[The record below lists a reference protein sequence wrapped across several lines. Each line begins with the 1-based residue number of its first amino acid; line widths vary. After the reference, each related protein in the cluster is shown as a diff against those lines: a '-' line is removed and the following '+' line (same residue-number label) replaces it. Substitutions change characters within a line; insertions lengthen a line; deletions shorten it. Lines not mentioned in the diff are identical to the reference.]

1 MQARPRG
8 GVEIASRA
16 RSADRPEG
24 RVDLTA
30 GAVPELP
37 RRAAVLQRL
46 AGERFDLLVIGG
58 GAAGTG
64 LAAAAA
70 ERGLRTALLE
80 RDDFAAGTS
89 SRSTKLLHGGVRY
102 LERAV
107 RRFDPDEFRLVRE
120 GLSERAAVMRQAPHL
135 TRRLAIL
142 TPCPDPASLG
152 YFAAGLRLYD
162 LLAGRRGLGGT
173 RVLGPHAARAAFPTL
188 GSRPL
193 AGAVTYTDGQ
203 FDDAR
208 LCVALAVTAAEAGA
222 AVANHAAV
230 GSLTFEAGRVAG
242 AVAEDRIGGA
252 RIHVRAAAVVNA
264 AGPFAEE
271 VARLDPGSGGAPRLR
286 VSAGVHLVLRGG
298 LCPPDTGLLV
308 PRTSDGRVL
317 FVLPWLGRTLVGT
330 TDADAEPSAH
340 PAVSARD
347 VSYLLEHVGR
357 HLTVPLGPGDVL
369 SAWCGL
375 RPLLRATGRGATAD
389 LSRRHAVVVAPS
401 GLITL
406 VGGKW
411 TTYRRMAAD
420 ALAAVDP
427 RLRLTAAPEGPIAG
441 GGAPEP
447 GMRHRPGLPED
458 VAGHLQQSYGDRAPA
473 VAALCTG
480 AGERLAPGFPSVAAD
495 VLWAVRREMALRPLD
510 VLARRTRLAFLDR
523 AAARAALPRV
533 AALMAAELGWDAAR
547 TAGEEA
553 AAREVLEGDL

>member
-1 MQARPRG
+1 MAADPVPPSPGRP
-8 GVEIASRA
+8 
-16 RSADRPEG
+16 
-24 RVDLTA
+24 
-30 GAVPELP
+30 
-37 RRAAVLQRL
+37 AVLRRL
-46 AGERFDLLVIGG
+46 ADERFDLLVIGG
-58 GAAGTG
+58 GAAGAG

-107 RRFDPDEFRLVRE
+107 RRLDRDEFQLVRE
-120 GLSERAAVMRQAPHL
+120 GLAERAAVMRQAPHL
-135 TRRLAIL
+135 SRALGIL
-142 TPCPDPASLG
+142 TPCSDLRSLA

-162 LLAGRRGLGGT
+162 ALAGRRGLGGT
-173 RVLGPHAARAAFPTL
+173 RILGPRAARAAFPAL
-188 GSRPL
+188 GGQRL
-193 AGAVTYTDGQ
+193 AGAVVYADSQ

-208 LCVALAVTAAEAGA
+208 LCLALAVTAAEAGA
-222 AVANHAAV
+222 AVANHADV
-230 GSLTFEAGRVAG
+230 RSLTFEGGRVAG
-242 AVAEDRIGGA
+242 AVAEDRIGGG
-252 RIHVRAAAVVNA
+252 RIAVRAAAVVNA

-271 VARLDPGSGGAPRLR
+271 VARLDAGAGGAPRLR
-286 VSAGVHLVLRGG
+286 VSAGVHLVLPGG

-330 TDADAEPSAH
+330 TDTDAAPSPH

-347 VSYLLEHVGR
+347 VAYLLEHVGR
-357 HLTVPLGPGDVL
+357 HLALPLRPGDVR

-375 RPLLRATGRGATAD
+375 RPLLRADGRAGTAD

-427 RLRLTAAPEGPIAG
+427 RHRLAAAPEGPVAG
-441 GGAPEP
+441 GGACDPE
-447 GMRHRPGLPED
+447 GWRGFALPED
-458 VAGHLQQSYGDRAPA
+458 VARHLQESYGDRAPA
-473 VAALCTG
+473 VAVLCAR
-480 AGERLAPGFPSVAAD
+480 AGERLAPGFPYVEAD
-495 VLWAVRREMALRPLD
+495 VLWAVRQEMALRPLD

-533 AALMAAELGWDAAR
+533 VTVMAGELGWDGTRRAR
-547 TAGEEA
+547 EEA
-553 AAREVLEGDL
+553 EAADVLAGDL